1 MLEEYSLLG
10 TDSDDEELEIEDR
23 QPSKKQKTGVSG
35 ARGKREV
42 TSSFIESD
50 DDTVECSDHP
60 VATAHRQPTTAVS
73 AKLKTGVS
81 GAKGKREVASILS
94 ESDDDAVDLSDQP
107 VATAQK
113 TVRTVSAKGNRIA

>member
-1 MLEEYSLLG
+1 MNVLITRWLL
-10 TDSDDEELEIEDR
+10 LR
-23 QPSKKQKTGVSG
+23 
-35 ARGKREV
+35 
-42 TSSFIESD
+42 
-50 DDTVECSDHP
+50 
-60 VATAHRQPTTAVS
+60 ATAHRQPNTAVS

-107 VATAQK
+107 EATAQK